1 MSEEESEALRQV
13 ADRALKYV
21 KPGHTL
27 GLGTGHAAMAFIRAL
42 AKSGVKGRGV
52 PTSKASEDLARE
64 LGIEIVSLAQAD
76 KIDITFDGAD
86 EVDPRLNLIKG
97 FGGALVRER
106 VVAMASR
113 RRVMLVGEEKLVKR
127 LGERGRVPVEVVE
140 FAVPF
145 CLRQIKMLGMKPLI
159 RNNDDGSVF
168 HSDNGNPILDCGVT
182 RIADAPRVQRQL
194 MSIPGVIGTGLFL
207 GTADV
212 VLVGRRDGSVQA
224 LNRVRPS

>member
-1 MSEEESEALRQV
+1 MATIMIS
-13 ADRALKYV
+13 
-21 KPGHTL
+21 
-27 GLGTGHAAMAFIRAL
+27 AAWDPVIEQYAGRVPMAFIRAL
-42 AKSGVKGRGV
+42 AKSGIKVRGV

-76 KIDITFDGAD
+76 KIDTTFDGAD

-145 CLRQIKMLGMKPLI
+145 CLGQIKMLGMKPVV

-168 HSDNGNPILDCGVT
+168 HSDNGNPILDCGVM
-182 RIADAPRVQRQL
+182 RIADALRVQRQL

-212 VLVGRRDGSVQA
+212 VLVGRHDGSVQT
-224 LNRVRPS
+224 LNRLRPS